1 LREALDTLLECGHAV
16 RAWNVPNPAL
26 NHSWRS
32 EAALL
37 AARLGEQDRAVE
49 LVTEDL
55 RLARAFGAPNALG
68 VALRAAALIEGGS
81 RGIEQLAQS
90 VAVLD
95 GSGINLELAR
105 TLTEH
110 GAALRRAG
118 YRRDARQ
125 PLRRG
130 LDLAARCGG
139 LALATRAR
147 EELVAADGRPRR
159 ERLVG
164 AGALT
169 ASELR
174 VAHLAAQGL
183 TNRQIAQALFVSM
196 KTVSTHLGH
205 VYSKLDVR
213 DRARLAAA
221 LTAKRTQAA

>member
-1 LREALDTLLECGHAV
+1 M
-16 RAWNVPNPAL
+16 
-26 NHSWRS
+26 
-32 EAALL
+32 
-37 AARLGEQDRAVE
+37 
-49 LVTEDL
+49 
-55 RLARAFGAPNALG
+55 
-68 VALRAAALIEGGS
+68 
-81 RGIEQLAQS
+81 
-90 VAVLD
+90 LD

-118 YRRDARQ
+118 YRRDARP

-147 EELVAADGRPRR
+147 EELLAAGGRPRR
-159 ERLVG
+159 DRLAG

-174 VAHLAAQGL
+174 VARLAAQGL
-183 TNRQIAQALFVSM
+183 TNRQIAQALFVST

-205 VYSKLDVR
+205 IYAKLGVT
-213 DRARLAAA
+213 DRARIAAA
-221 LTAKRTQAA
+221 LTASQTQAA